1 MGYLGIPQNRD
12 DGKRALA
19 AIEVSW
25 AQAPFGKGSGENHWS
40 RDHGI

>member
-19 AIEVSW
+19 AIEVAGQS
-25 AQAPFGKGSGENHWS
+25 ASSKAESGQFGFSGDS
-40 RDHGI
+40 